1 MVDKPR
7 CGRVAIV
14 GRGNV
19 GKSTLLNSLL
29 GEKLSIITNWTGAT
43 RKPMTGILNVEWG
56 QIVLIDTPTF
66 LTPRNKLERIML
78 SFIKKS
84 LSSSDLA
91 LLIVDVNFPPSAIE
105 KQLCSLIKK
114 NKLPAFLLLNK
125 IDLVRDYV
133 IEQRSEEYLEMFKN
147 TFFSEVMPISALLKD
162 NLPFLLKRI
171 KNYLPEKEPIYK
183 NPLRPPK
190 ELLIK
195 EAIREEITNFFHN
208 RQPQSMEVILKE
220 MKPPQGQGKIYIL
233 AYLYIEDEK
242 FFPLI
247 LGWKGHLLSQAKHRA
262 RLRCERL
269 LKEAVYLDLIVRT
282 RKKWRNDIAS
292 LSEFGYLK
300 RSL

>member
-1 MVDKPR
+1 
-7 CGRVAIV
+7 
-14 GRGNV
+14 
-19 GKSTLLNSLL
+19 
-29 GEKLSIITNWTGAT
+29 
-43 RKPMTGILNVEWG
+43 MTGILNVEWG